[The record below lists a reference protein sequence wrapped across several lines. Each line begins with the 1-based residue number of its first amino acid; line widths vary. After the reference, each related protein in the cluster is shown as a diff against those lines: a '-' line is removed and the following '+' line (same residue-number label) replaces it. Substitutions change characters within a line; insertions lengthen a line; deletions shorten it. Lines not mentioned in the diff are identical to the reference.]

1 MARIR
6 SIRPEFWTHP
16 SIAKRSMLARFVMV
30 GLLTNADDEGRLQVD
45 TDMLRAL
52 LFATGDVD
60 AVKIQAALEELC
72 EAGLIE
78 RYDLDGVPCARVPGW
93 SDSRSWAFQKLDRPT
108 RSRLVPE
115 GASSAPSSAALDER
129 SASARRGLVEDSSR
143 TQRGGVERSTSDRR
157 TLVDGDGAGRGGEES
172 PPLPSPGGEGGEATA
187 APQDGG
193 EDALTAGERAAA
205 TVIAEAIE
213 HGDIALELDDE
224 QAAIERDVA
233 AADSAVRGA
242 KRAGDGNALAAA
254 EQALERLSRR
264 RRDLVVQRRAAA
276 AALLRSGTSAARELL
291 ERWRSSSRLVGPPER
306 RVMLRVAC
314 LAASREAR
322 GDARDRRRAQK
333 PPRRVEASR
342 PASPRVQRPATGAID
357 DPSVDDGRDAE
368 SDWAPDAP
376 TNGHVLQHG
385 AKGAT

>member
-129 SASARRGLVEDSSR
+129 SASARRGLVEDSTR
-143 TQRGGVERSTSDRR
+143 RCRALDERST
-157 TLVDGDGAGRGGEES
+157 
-172 PPLPSPGGEGGEATA
+172 
-187 APQDGG
+187 
-193 EDALTAGERAAA
+193 
-205 TVIAEAIE
+205 
-213 HGDIALELDDE
+213 
-224 QAAIERDVA
+224 
-233 AADSAVRGA
+233 
-242 KRAGDGNALAAA
+242 NA
-254 EQALERLSRR
+254 RR
-264 RRDLVVQRRAAA
+264 RRWSGTWRGRIPTPTLPWRGGRRGDGCAAGRRRGRSHGRRARCGDGDRRGDRARRHRARAGRRAGRHRTRRRRRGQRRARCEARGRRERTRGGGTGARAVEPAAPRPRRAAA
-276 AALLRSGTSAARELL
+276 CGRGRAAA
-291 ERWRSSSRLVGPPER
+291 VGDVGRTRAPR
-306 RVMLRVAC
+306 A
-314 LAASREAR
+314 LA
-322 GDARDRRRAQK
+322 QQQ
-333 PPRRVEASR
+333 PPRRPAGASRDAPSRLLGGKSGGARRRPRSPTGAEASSPGR
-342 PASPRVQRPATGAID
+342 GESPRVTARPAAGDGSDRRPIRRRRPRRRVGLGA
-357 DPSVDDGRDAE
+357 
-368 SDWAPDAP
+368 
-376 TNGHVLQHG
+376 
-385 AKGAT
+385 